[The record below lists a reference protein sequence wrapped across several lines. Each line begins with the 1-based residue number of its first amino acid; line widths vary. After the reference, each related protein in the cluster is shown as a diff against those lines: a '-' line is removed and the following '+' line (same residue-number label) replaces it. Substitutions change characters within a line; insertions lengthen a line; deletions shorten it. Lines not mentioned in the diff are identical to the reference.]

1 MPRIENISTREIQI
15 PDLGKDGKQA
25 DKAEPKYITL
35 GSINDRAAKAAGE
48 KDVPDS
54 EVEVTKEQLAA
65 YLANP
70 GFKARTDS
78 NPPELRIHA

>member
-1 MPRIENISTREIQI
+1 MPKIENISPREIQI
-15 PDLGKDGKQA
+15 PKLKEDGTVFSKT
-25 DKAEPKYITL
+25 EPAYLTL

-65 YLANP
+65 YLANA

-78 NPPELRIHA
+78 NPPELRIHN